1 MKTREAI
8 AKAIDTKNAAFA
20 GHIADTLRGRGFT
33 YARVLEVF
41 QEVRPQLT
49 AHEFENLM
57 AEADELET
65 A

>member
-8 AKAIDTKNAAFA
+8 AKAIDTRNAGLA
-20 GHIADTLRGRGFT
+20 GRIADTLRGRGFT
-33 YARVLEVF
+33 YARVLEAF

-49 AHEFENLM
+49 AGDFEELM

>member
-33 YARVLEVF
+33 YARVLETF